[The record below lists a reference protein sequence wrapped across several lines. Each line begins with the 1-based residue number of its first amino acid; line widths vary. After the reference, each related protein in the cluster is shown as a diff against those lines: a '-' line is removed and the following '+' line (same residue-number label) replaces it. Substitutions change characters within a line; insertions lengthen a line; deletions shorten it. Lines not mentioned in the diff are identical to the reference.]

1 MSTSYSIFH
10 TDGLAL
16 HFVNRVQAA
25 AWAVSQ
31 PINSTVA
38 RLFLAFMESP
48 FVLAP
53 VLGEYGSVVT
63 FAADGSVV
71 TVAADGSVVTT
82 ADATLRM
89 CGSWTFS
96 VSFNSDNPNPVLG
109 RDAIQR
115 YADAMDYPFD
125 KAAFTLSRLGYQVE
139 PDLVEPD
146 WWEDALMEYG
156 E

>member
-16 HFVNRVQAA
+16 HFVNREQAA
-25 AWAVSQ
+25 AWADGQ
-31 PINSTVA
+31 PITSKVA

-53 VLGEYGSVVT
+53 VT
-63 FAADGSVV
+63 D
-71 TVAADGSVVTT
+71 

-89 CGSWTFS
+89 YGSWTFT

-125 KAAFTLSRLGYQVE
+125 KAAFTLSQLGYQVE
-139 PDLVEPD
+139 PGLVEPD
-146 WWEDALMEYG
+146 WWVDALME
-156 E
+156 

>member
-16 HFVNRVQAA
+16 HFVNREQAA
-25 AWAVSQ
+25 AWAVGQ

-53 VLGEYGSVVT
+53 VLGEYGSV
-63 FAADGSVV
+63 A
-71 TVAADGSVVTT
+71 VA
-82 ADATLRM
+82 ADATLRLY
-89 CGSWTFS
+89 GSWTFT

-115 YADAMDYPFD
+115 YADAMNYPFD
-125 KAAFTLSRLGYQVE
+125 KAAFTLSQLGYQVE
-139 PDLVEPD
+139 PGLVE
-146 WWEDALMEYG
+146 WVDALME
-156 E
+156 